1 MALDPIKLD
10 DLTWSEM
17 VVAIRRRIAAA
28 SGGKWTLHAPVDP
41 GITLLEL
48 FAWLLEQRVYWM
60 DQIPDSL
67 VRGALRLLGE
77 EPKPTQAAAT
87 VMRFPAPDHA
97 RVLPA
102 MTSLSLLRSNPPL
115 VFSTESE
122 VVLLPFEKLDGQ
134 RDKLSL
140 FINDKDRTT
149 DFEQGKVMK
158 LFPAD
163 GKAAE
168 VKISLWLR
176 EQLPSSVV
184 NKQFS
189 LLFDLRDLPGVAPQW
204 SPDAPRGAQPP
215 AKISWFYSG
224 AGGKQIPFADSDID
238 DGTGGLRRSGLAS
251 LPIKADWSPESSDP
265 AQKRHL

>member
-10 DLTWSEM
+10 DLTWGEM

-122 VVLLPFEKLDGQ
+122 VALLPFEKLDDQ

-140 FINDKDRTT
+140 FINDKDGDKDRTT
-149 DFEQGKVMK
+149 DFEQGKVMR

-163 GKAAE
+163 GTAAE
-168 VKISLWLR
+168 VKIILWLR
-176 EQLPSSVV
+176 E
-184 NKQFS
+184 
-189 LLFDLRDLPGVAPQW
+189 
-204 SPDAPRGAQPP
+204 
-215 AKISWFYSG
+215 
-224 AGGKQIPFADSDID
+224 
-238 DGTGGLRRSGLAS
+238 
-251 LPIKADWSPESSDP
+251 
-265 AQKRHL
+265 